1 MSTSIE
7 QDVNAVQAI
16 EAVPAILN
24 IIANTTGF
32 RFVGIARITPD
43 SWTICR
49 LIDDCYINL
58 LPGEQVD
65 AKKTICYDV
74 ESTNE
79 PIIIEHVKH
88 DAIYHDHPAPK
99 MFGFESYFSWPLYD
113 TEGNFFGTLCGFDPL
128 PLKLKNDRIE
138 AMFESFAQL
147 ISRQISFEDSLKAAN
162 EALKDE
168 QQIAQIREQYIAVLG
183 HDLRTPLSSI
193 MMGIDVLKLMPLAKD
208 AASVLKRMDKSAK
221 RISLLADNVMDFTHG
236 KMGKGIPVTR
246 QSCNNLSEI
255 LGHTVSE
262 LESQYKK
269 REFVSAM
276 DIKGPVNC
284 DAGRLAQLVSNLLVN
299 AVVHGDSAKPVYIEA
314 FTHNNELTIRIANSG
329 KPIPPEVQARLFQ
342 PFWRSASKGSHKGL
356 GLGLFIASQIATAH
370 QGSLSVASDEHKTTF
385 TLTVRL

>member
-1 MSTSIE
+1 MSASIK

-43 SWTICR
+43 SWTICT

-65 AKKTICYDV
+65 AKKTICYEV
-74 ESTNE
+74 ESSNE

-221 RISLLADNVMDFTHG
+221 RISLLADYVMDFTHG

-246 QSCNNLSEI
+246 QPCNNLSEI

-385 TLTVRL
+385 TLTAHV